1 MRPCG
6 SWILTAIFSGCSHL
20 VTVSKAVPVGIMVLD
35 EDDMHFDYKSP
46 SGKTEQNIAC
56 RWQVAKSVIQLS
68 CYSESVVFTRD
79 GFMYLL

>member
-1 MRPCG
+1 M
-6 SWILTAIFSGCSHL
+6 
-20 VTVSKAVPVGIMVLD
+20 TVSKAVPVGIMVLD